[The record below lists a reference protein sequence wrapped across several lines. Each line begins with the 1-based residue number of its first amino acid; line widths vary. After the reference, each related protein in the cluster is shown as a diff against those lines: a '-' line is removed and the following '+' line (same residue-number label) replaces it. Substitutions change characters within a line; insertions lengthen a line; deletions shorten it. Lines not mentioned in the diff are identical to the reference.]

1 MGFPSGS
8 AGKKSA
14 CNAGN
19 TGDVGSIPGSG
30 SSPGEGN
37 GNPLQYSCLENPM
50 DRGAWWAVVH
60 RVTELDTTEHACSH
74 RFFLHPKALLGLPS
88 AVVR

>member
-19 TGDVGSIPGSG
+19 TGDVGSVPGSG
-30 SSPGEGN
+30 SSPGE
-37 GNPLQYSCLENPM
+37 
-50 DRGAWWAVVH
+50 
-60 RVTELDTTEHACSH
+60 
-74 RFFLHPKALLGLPS
+74 
-88 AVVR
+88 